1 MQSLWLT
8 TLITNYD
15 ATLLKKYY
23 VCIKYCVSVIQL
35 FACHIE
41 DYHFN
46 TNNKYFECK
55 ICSFHKKTYLC
66 TAIKAGS
73 VAQLDR
79 ATPF

>member
-1 MQSLWLT
+1 MYKALCFSNT
-8 TLITNYD
+8 TIC
-15 ATLLKKYY
+15 LLYRRL
-23 VCIKYCVSVIQL
+23 S
-35 FACHIE
+35 
-41 DYHFN
+41 FN

-55 ICSFHKKTYLC
+55 ICSFHKKNVPC